1 MGLQIRLQWAEQ
13 GADAR
18 QQSDVKDSLDTG
30 PGSLTRDVRRNG
42 SLCYN
47 GTWMDM
53 SVQTA
58 AATRPDAA
66 EILPDKV
73 VAPTVGV
80 GDRYTHVGLWL
91 ARAPAGSTGLAPLW
105 ASAERWKPL
114 CDCCRVILWPP
125 TGSGRGLGWN
135 AARWLRAWKKE
146 RHGALGCAATHL
158 LAAGEAALPGSR
170 RLWLCSSYCAGS
182 RLAFSIGCKSF
193 EAMHPKADLLVCPHL
208 RTGRWPG
215 NGRFGAQALSGAC
228 ACSTEFK
235 DSISDLIQNTPE
247 TLSRGS
253 LLTITRH

>member
-114 CDCCRVILWPP
+114 CDCVPSCPLQ
-125 TGSGRGLGWN
+125 TDSAGALAAEN
-135 AARWLRAWKKE
+135 AAARWLTSVKGKDQ
-146 RHGALGCAATHL
+146 HFT
-158 LAAGEAALPGSR
+158 LAEP
-170 RLWLCSSYCAGS
+170 
-182 RLAFSIGCKSF
+182 
-193 EAMHPKADLLVCPHL
+193 EPPQ
-208 RTGRWPG
+208 TGRRVCRPPPG
-215 NGRFGAQALSGAC
+215 G
-228 ACSTEFK
+228 
-235 DSISDLIQNTPE
+235 
-247 TLSRGS
+247 
-253 LLTITRH
+253 

>member
-114 CDCCRVILWPP
+114 CDCCRVALWPP
-125 TGSGRGLGWN
+125 TGSGRGLG
-135 AARWLRAWKKE
+135 
-146 RHGALGCAATHL
+146 
-158 LAAGEAALPGSR
+158 
-170 RLWLCSSYCAGS
+170 
-182 RLAFSIGCKSF
+182 
-193 EAMHPKADLLVCPHL
+193 
-208 RTGRWPG
+208 
-215 NGRFGAQALSGAC
+215 
-228 ACSTEFK
+228 
-235 DSISDLIQNTPE
+235 
-247 TLSRGS
+247 
-253 LLTITRH
+253 